1 MAVTDALWQT
11 IEPHAARLLTVLQ
24 QTVPKGPSE
33 IRTHYVFILGMFWRS
48 VRLYHGILVLLKAQ
62 LPEEAALL
70 ARSLFEESLRL
81 RQLADEPGNRDALV
95 LGWANDS
102 ITERVNL
109 FRTAKAMG
117 LDNDID
123 ASLASLEEKRR
134 ELDTYR
140 GRRGVGR
147 FLPFLSEKDAAIRYD
162 RKDDYWTY
170 ALAHEFVHG
179 SDVAWMYG
187 RQNIAADTVGLFAQT
202 DNPEFRA
209 GIAHF
214 AAASLTEVAVAT
226 FSILGWPINPEVQA
240 PFSEIQ
246 RVLDEHETGKGK
258 DRGSSPSV

>member
-1 MAVTDALWQT
+1 MTVTDTLWQT
-11 IEPHAARLLTVLQ
+11 IEPHADRLLAVVQ
-24 QTVPKGPSE
+24 QTVPKKPSE

-48 VRLYHGILVLLKAQ
+48 VRLYRGILILLKAQ
-62 LPEEAALL
+62 LPEEGALL

-81 RQLADEPGNRDALV
+81 RQLADEPANRDALV

-109 FRTAKAMG
+109 FRTAKAME
-117 LDNDID
+117 LDNDIE

-134 ELDTYR
+134 ELDSYR
-140 GRRGVGR
+140 GRHGVGR
-147 FLPFLSEKDAAIRYD
+147 FLPFLSEKDVAILYGRN
-162 RKDDYWTY
+162 DDYWTY

-187 RQNIAADTVGLFAQT
+187 RQNIAPDTVGLFGQT

-209 GIAHF
+209 GITHF
-214 AAASLTEVAVAT
+214 AAASLTEAAVAT
-226 FSILGWPINPEVQA
+226 FSILAWPINPDLQQ

-246 RVLDEHETGKGK
+246 RVLDEHESRKQKG
-258 DRGSSPSV
+258 RSPGSGV